1 MTTAPD
7 SWRDPSEAGLRGGDR
22 TAGRRLA
29 SLAAACCLA
38 VLAAGC
44 GISHPASPTGPP
56 DQQGS
61 TAATTESR
69 AALRVMAS
77 RYLAIARPADR
88 QLDRAN
94 DGYADAEHSNLAR
107 AAADLRSEIATERHF
122 DRQLLRLPFPSS
134 LAPAAR
140 ALVRANQS
148 RIELTTRQARAISL
162 GQLRALDHQHKAAD
176 AAVETQVRVIRS
188 FLRLPPPATG

>member
-7 SWRDPSEAGLRGGDR
+7 SWRDPSEAGLGGGDR

-44 GISHPASPTGPP
+44 GISHPASPARPP
-56 DQQGS
+56 AQQGS

-69 AALRVMAS
+69 AALRALAR
-77 RYLAIARPADR
+77 RYLAIARPANR
-88 QLDRAN
+88 QLDREN
-94 DGYADAEHSNLAR
+94 DGYTGAEHDSLAR
-107 AAADLRSEIATERHF
+107 AATDLRSETATERHF
-122 DRQLLRLPFPSS
+122 DQQLLTLPFPSP
-134 LAPAAR
+134 LAAAAR

-148 RIELTTRQARAISL
+148 RIGLTTRQARATSL
-162 GQLRALDHQHKAAD
+162 GRLRALNHQHRAAD
-176 AAVETQVRVIRS
+176 AAVETQVRLIRGD
-188 FLRLPPPATG
+188 LRLPPPATS

>member
-1 MTTAPD
+1 
-7 SWRDPSEAGLRGGDR
+7 
-22 TAGRRLA
+22 
-29 SLAAACCLA
+29 
-38 VLAAGC
+38 
-44 GISHPASPTGPP
+44 
-56 DQQGS
+56 
-61 TAATTESR
+61 
-69 AALRVMAS
+69 MAS

-107 AAADLRSEIATERHF
+107 AAADLRSEVGTERRF

-148 RIELTTRQARAISL
+148 RIELTTRQARATSL

-188 FLRLPPPATG
+188 FLRLPPPATS

>member
-44 GISHPASPTGPP
+44 GISRPASLTRAPA
-56 DQQGS
+56 QQGS
-61 TAATTESR
+61 TAATTASR
-69 AALRVMAS
+69 AALRVTA
-77 RYLAIARPADR
+77 RTYLAIARPANR

-94 DGYADAEHSNLAR
+94 DGYTGAEHGNLTR
-107 AAADLRSEIATERHF
+107 AAADLRSEVATERHF
-122 DRQLLRLPFPSS
+122 DQQLLRLPLPST
-134 LAPAAR
+134 LTPVAR

-148 RIELTTRQARAISL
+148 RIELTIRQARATSL
-162 GQLRALDHQHKAAD
+162 GQLRALDHQHQAAD
-176 AAVETQVRVIRS
+176 AAVETQVRLIRT
-188 FLRLPPPATG
+188 FLRLPPPSTS